1 MDLIIRSLPVL
12 QTGQNPNAFDYTSAA
27 AISLGG
33 FFVVLALVLLSRY
46 RQISQQITSS
56 SDLGHDLWEALES
69 RLKKQD
75 ERILDMMGRLDAVH
89 SRWVTPL
96 PPVAAATSRAAAEEQ
111 RSPVR
116 PEPLRTVSGAS
127 GKPSLE
133 RSVVQLLSEK
143 PRTSVEI
150 KALAGKSREHTA
162 RMLKALFEK
171 GLVTR
176 DDSEKPFVYQLT
188 DEGRRY
194 LSQS

>member
-1 MDLIIRSLPVL
+1 M
-12 QTGQNPNAFDYTSAA
+12 QTAQSPNAFDYTSAV

-33 FFVVLALVLLSRY
+33 FFVVLAFVLLSRY

-56 SDLGHDLWEALES
+56 SDLGHDLWEALET

-75 ERILDMMGRLDAVH
+75 ERILDMMGRLDAVQ
-89 SRWVTPL
+89 SRWVAPL
-96 PPVAAATSRAAAEEQ
+96 PPMAAATSKATAEAQ
-111 RSPVR
+111 RSPAR
-116 PEPLRTVSGAS
+116 PEPLRTGSGAP
-127 GKPSLE
+127 GKRSLE
-133 RSVVQLLSEK
+133 RSVIQLLSEK

-150 KALAGKSREHTA
+150 TALIGKSREHTA
-162 RMLKALFEK
+162 RTLKALFER

-188 DEGRRY
+188 EEGRRY